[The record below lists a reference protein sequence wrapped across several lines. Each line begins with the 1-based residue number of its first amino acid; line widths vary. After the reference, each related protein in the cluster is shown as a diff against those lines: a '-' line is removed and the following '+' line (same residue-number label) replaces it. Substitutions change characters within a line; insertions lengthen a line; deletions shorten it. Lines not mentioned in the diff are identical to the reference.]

1 MGKKNSAQVYSH
13 ISIYVKAN
21 MFISLPAKRHKKIGL
36 ILLRPNFFINVL
48 MKERATQGRPYR

>member
-21 MFISLPAKRHKKIGL
+21 MFISLPAKKGIKNRTHFTASD
-36 ILLRPNFFINVL
+36 FFINVL
-48 MKERATQGRPYR
+48 MKERATQGHPYR